1 MNACFQSTLSMIQS
15 SQAGPNAQRL
25 YLQRRPLVAVKLG
38 RLALCGKHPV
48 FAPWERKLF
57 HRLLVHF
64 DTVADL
70 FAERDAVRREVS
82 R

>member
-1 MNACFQSTLSMIQS
+1 M
-15 SQAGPNAQRL
+15 
-25 YLQRRPLVAVKLG
+25 AVKLG
-38 RLALCGKHPV
+38 CLALCGKRPV

-70 FAERDAVRREVS
+70 VTERDALRREVS
-82 R
+82 I